1 MSSETKIRALIVEHN
16 PTAANLLR
24 LNLIRRDFEIECL
37 PTLQHAIARTTLTQR
52 KEQPQLDIILLDL
65 SLPDSEGIATF
76 HELYRHASAIPIVVM
91 SSLTDQNLAQEA
103 ISSGAQDFLIKG
115 IPSAESV
122 ARCLR
127 YTAERQ
133 RFEVQLWESERLT
146 RLIIENAH
154 DAFAS
159 IDAGGLIT
167 GWNIQAENIF
177 GFFRKDAIGKSFVN
191 TIIPADLRVFFNQQI
206 EAFLAGTRGNL
217 INNRVEMALLRNGGQ
232 LFPAEIAIFPVTIGS
247 SYTFCTFV
255 HDISERKSIEKRLQ
269 AANEALEDLLND
281 RLNQGQVDQG
291 GLNLSPSALRD
302 IQEPLEAL
310 QGYTTALQNHCR
322 QVADEGAVRFAQTI
336 ARCASQIH
344 SALTSSSIQSSAIR
358 TSLLFPPSQSKSSS
372 IAGPSTVPLPK
383 DSISK

>member
-1 MSSETKIRALIVEHN
+1 MGSETKLRALVVENN

-24 LNLIRRDFEIECL
+24 LNLIRRDFEVECL
-37 PTLQHAIARTTLTQR
+37 PTLQQAIVRAAHTRA
-52 KEQPQLDIILLDL
+52 KEQPRLDVILLDL
-65 SLPDSEGIATF
+65 SLPDSEGITTF
-76 HELYRHASAIPIVVM
+76 HELYRYASDIPIVVM

-103 ISSGAQDFLIKG
+103 ISSGAQDFLVKG

-127 YTAERQ
+127 YAAERQ
-133 RFEVQLWESERLT
+133 RFEVKLWESERLT

-159 IDAGGLIT
+159 IDAGGIIT

-177 GFFRKDAIGKSFVN
+177 GFFRKDAIGKSFVD
-191 TIIPADLRVFFNQQI
+191 TIIPADLREFFNQQI

-255 HDISERKSIEKRLQ
+255 HDISERKSIEKRLR
-269 AANEALEDLLND
+269 AANKALEDLLND
-281 RLNQGQVDQG
+281 RRSQNDDGQGS
-291 GLNLSPSALRD
+291 LNLSSSALRD
-302 IQEPLEAL
+302 IKEPLEAL
-310 QGYTTALQNHCR
+310 QGYTASLQNHCR
-322 QVADEGAVRFAQTI
+322 QVGDESAVRFAQTI

-344 SALTSSSIQSSAIR
+344 LALTSSSTQSNASKLSR
-358 TSLLFPPSQSKSSS
+358 LFPPSQFNSTS
-372 IAGPSTVPLPK
+372 IAGPNTIPLPK
-383 DSISK
+383 DTISK

>member
-1 MSSETKIRALIVEHN
+1 MGSETKIRALIVENN

-37 PTLQHAIARTTLTQR
+37 PTLQQAIVRAALTR
-52 KEQPQLDIILLDL
+52 AKEQPRLDVILLDL

-76 HELYRHASAIPIVVM
+76 HELYRHAGDIPIVVM

-103 ISSGAQDFLIKG
+103 ISCGAQDFLVKG

-127 YTAERQ
+127 YAAERQ
-133 RFEVQLWESERLT
+133 RFEVKLWESERLT

-159 IDAGGLIT
+159 IDAGGIIT

-191 TIIPADLRVFFNQQI
+191 TVIPADLRVFFNQQI

-217 INNRVEMALLRNGGQ
+217 INNRVEMVLLRNGGQ

-247 SYTFCTFV
+247 SSTFCTFV

-269 AANEALEDLLND
+269 TANKALEDLLND
-281 RLNQGQVDQG
+281 HLNQNAIDQG

-310 QGYTTALQNHCR
+310 QGYTTSLQNHCR
-322 QVADEGAVRFAQTI
+322 HVGDEGAVRFAQTI
-336 ARCASQIH
+336 ARCASKIH
-344 SALTSSSIQSSAIR
+344 SALTSSSTQSSASKLSR
-358 TSLLFPPSQSKSSS
+358 LFPPGQLNSQS
-372 IAGPSTVPLPK
+372 IVGPSTIPLPK
-383 DSISK
+383 DTISK